1 MPIFFFFAKKKK
13 KIWEQE
19 TKRDLKS
26 LDLSY
31 VNDRKKPKNLA
42 YKQSF
47 VVATWPKPQLFKSS
61 LMSWSTIVFSK

>member
-31 VNDRKKPKNLA
+31 VNDRKKPKKSRLQAELCGCHLA
-42 YKQSF
+42 QAPVIQIFLNVMK
-47 VVATWPKPQLFKSS
+47 
-61 LMSWSTIVFSK
+61 